1 MKLTVYDVILQ
12 ERMLI
17 LEFVHVWEN
26 CTIVQIKFVYH
37 NLVTQVYSII
47 IILIKCLGVVNTIM
61 VHHSVGHIVD
71 LITLLT
77 TVDITLKNNKMSLKS
92 ELIIKW
98 QNDWVNKHV
107 IKWIK
112 LMVRLLSQLG
122 APSNSCSCLIIVW
135 ACFIF
140 S

>member
-77 TVDITLKNNKMSLKS
+77 TVDITLKNNKMSL
-92 ELIIKW
+92 
-98 QNDWVNKHV
+98 
-107 IKWIK
+107 
-112 LMVRLLSQLG
+112 
-122 APSNSCSCLIIVW
+122 
-135 ACFIF
+135 
-140 S
+140 